1 MKFSDM
7 LGSEGGDNEDD
18 EDYSDKDTA
27 QRAGSDERTALD
39 GPERAVIPA
48 EALPDEAFSALF
60 AEADAV
66 YPEGG
71 SALLAE
77 ADEVSAE
84 GGSAVDEIATPPNAP
99 LTSAEIMSTPV
110 NDTLLPSRKPKRR

>member
-7 LGSEGGDNEDD
+7 LGSDGGEAGDD
-18 EDYSDKDTA
+18 EDYSDADTA
-27 QRAGSDERTALD
+27 PSAGSDERTAFD
-39 GPERAVIPA
+39 ENEHAVIPA
-48 EALPDEAFSALF
+48 EALPDDMF
-60 AEADAV
+60 
-66 YPEGG
+66 

-77 ADEVSAE
+77 ADDVYAE